1 MRLEA
6 TCDSLSSI
14 TSKNFMH
21 TSDGLC
27 NGKFQSNS
35 RARLLHNSVTRKEKT
50 TSIFSFLQRFRAK
63 NKKLLENVTSLPSS
77 PRPNRVVRS
86 PHSRWESVESVLSSA
101 TTTSFAFISPSHL
114 ISNSKVLHNSINK
127 PQESNCS
134 ITANVEPIPARD
146 SALFIRRKYNL
157 FGSDASLYSKQE
169 EQNSNSP
176 LKKFHRNSVGNT
188 ENLRWETWPEQ
199 ELFAS
204 FRSPVKSNEHVR
216 RPKSEYDISKEVNR
230 TRKVYCHK
238 PGKGRAPQPPTKSS
252 IVSSFKVQGNTV
264 PLKKKRK
271 APSPPKDK
279 MEKNTECDSGDT
291 AEEIKHEK
299 IKEGSVYNDSLKLE
313 KGQLKA
319 NKSSSVI
326 CTSSAVTEINAPVSP
341 KPWYKRSSTRR
352 HKKSSSKSFDKRK
365 TCEQLLDEWMLEA
378 GLPRSSSFY
387 DEQKYSFFSET
398 EKSGKRRSQISM
410 LANISELDREAA
422 EIVQKE
428 HIKERN
434 TAASVDDRFYE
445 HSSLTNK
452 NNSNDTFHS
461 TVEVIPSRRN
471 SPKDLISV
479 LNAITNV
486 TKITKSSSFF
496 RENSGSSCRQLPSSV
511 LNSECNNGSP
521 GIKKKPNELKITE
534 LEDFDKELKVMT
546 MNQHLKENKSEPQ
559 IRQNLEVT
567 SRISNEKR
575 SEPIKPTK
583 PFSSWMCPQCT
594 LENPSWKFICEAC
607 NKWRPYTVT
616 KVKGNG
622 TPLITP
628 KEDIKLHFKNFNVTL
643 GDEHEE
649 IDKISQNIRKQ
660 VYDILTSGKTVRNN
674 LSKLKIND
682 NHKKSTVT
690 KESKS
695 DSPWK
700 QQTVQRIDENIEE
713 IRKARLVFFSKNHLN
728 NLNFTTSE
736 AIKKSPPMNV
746 QSVEEKNK
754 YNEEDRKKLRDI
766 LKELKDSL
774 PKNSSLEVSRLDKQ
788 QLNDSK
794 DHFNMS
800 NEMNNPTGDMKKKL
814 VDEITSNRLVCGDV
828 NTPHLENQEII
839 SCIDEKSKNVET
851 NFEGVGENILMEK
864 MYSQIHKKIP
874 SCSNL
879 DTNIKRSQNN
889 EVNTQV
895 LNILNTGTG
904 DQKDLKHCNN
914 LKKILLRETT
924 ETAGSNLETR
934 NNQDT
939 WNISYENTESCKDPE
954 NTSKQKHEDL
964 NQQLDFK
971 SKCVKKMYTYIYG
984 LRIFANMTLHISA
997 KAENN

>member
-1 MRLEA
+1 MRLDA
-6 TCDSLSSI
+6 TCDSISSI

-27 NGKFQSNS
+27 NGKFQSHS
-35 RARLLHNSVTRKEKT
+35 RVRLLHNSVTRKEKT

-86 PHSRWESVESVLSSA
+86 TNSRWESVESVLSSA
-101 TTTSFAFISPSHL
+101 TTTSFAFISPSQL

-127 PQESNCS
+127 PQESNYS
-134 ITANVEPIPARD
+134 IIADVEPIPARD

-157 FGSDASLYSKQE
+157 FGSDTSLYSKQE
-169 EQNSNSP
+169 EQNSNNS

-204 FRSPVKSNEHVR
+204 FRRPVRSNEHVP

-252 IVSSFKVQGNTV
+252 IAKIPSFKVQGNTV

-279 MEKNTECDSGDT
+279 MEKNSECDSGDIT
-291 AEEIKHEK
+291 EEIKHEK
-299 IKEGSVYNDSLKLE
+299 MKEGAVYNDSLKLE

-326 CTSSAVTEINAPVSP
+326 CTSSALTEISAPVSP
-341 KPWYKRSSTRR
+341 KPWYKRSSTRK

-398 EKSGKRRSQISM
+398 EKIGKRRSQISM

-428 HIKERN
+428 QRKERS
-434 TAASVDDRFYE
+434 TAVSIDDRFYE
-445 HSSLTNK
+445 HSSLTNE

-486 TKITKSSSFF
+486 TKITKSNSFF
-496 RENSGSSCRQLPSSV
+496 RENAGSSCNRQLPNSI
-511 LNSECNNGSP
+511 LNSERSNASP
-521 GIKKKPNELKITE
+521 DITKTSNKLKITE
-534 LEDFDKELKVMT
+534 LEDFDKEFKVMT
-546 MNQHLKENKSEPQ
+546 MSQHLKENKSEPQ
-559 IRQNLEVT
+559 MRQNFEVT
-567 SRISNEKR
+567 SRVSNEKP

-616 KVKGNG
+616 KVKGNR

-628 KEDIKLHFKNFNVTL
+628 KEDIKLHFNHGTL
-643 GDEHEE
+643 GGEHEE

-682 NHKKSTVT
+682 NHKKNTLT
-690 KESKS
+690 KESKF

-700 QQTVQRIDENIEE
+700 QQTVHRIDENIEE
-713 IRKARLVFFSKNHLN
+713 IRKARIVFFSKNHLN
-728 NLNFTTSE
+728 NLNFTVSE
-736 AIKKSPPMNV
+736 PMKKSPPMNV
-746 QSVEEKNK
+746 QSVQEKNK

-794 DHFNMS
+794 DHFSMS
-800 NEMNNPTGDMKKKL
+800 NEMNNPTGDIKKKL
-814 VDEITSNRLVCGDV
+814 LEEITSSRLKFTKDLCGDI
-828 NTPHLENQEII
+828 NIPHLENQEI
-839 SCIDEKSKNVET
+839 SCIDEKSRNVET
-851 NFEGVGENILMEK
+851 NSDGVGENVLMEK
-864 MYSQIHKKIP
+864 MYSQISKKIP
-874 SCSNL
+874 PCSNL
-879 DTNIKRSQNN
+879 DSNIQRLQNN
-889 EVNTQV
+889 EVNVQV
-895 LNILNTGTG
+895 LNILNTDTG
-904 DQKDLKHCNN
+904 DQKDLEYLNDLKHCNN
-914 LKKILLRETT
+914 LKKILRYETT
-924 ETAGSNLETR
+924 ETVNSNLEKL

-939 WNISYENTESCKDPE
+939 WNILYQNIESCKDPE
-954 NTSKQKHEDL
+954 NSSKQKHEDL
-964 NQQLDFK
+964 NQQSDFK
-971 SKCVKKMYTYIYG
+971 SKCVKKLYSYIYIYMG
-984 LRIFANMTLHISA
+984 
-997 KAENN
+997 